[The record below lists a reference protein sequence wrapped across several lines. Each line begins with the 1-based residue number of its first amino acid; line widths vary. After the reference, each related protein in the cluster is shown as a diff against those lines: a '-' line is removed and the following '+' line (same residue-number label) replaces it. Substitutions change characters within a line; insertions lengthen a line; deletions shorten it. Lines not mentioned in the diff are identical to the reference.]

1 MIREWLRRRRAGRQ
15 SPVTTEG
22 QAGVAP
28 AKVSLAS
35 VTGEA
40 GPADTRGELPP
51 ESDPRLEV
59 YMGQIAD
66 LPEHDRG
73 IIIGVLRE
81 MLDEEAAHERQIV
94 GE

>member
-1 MIREWLRRRRAGRQ
+1 MIREWLRRRRAGGQ
-15 SPVTTEG
+15 APVATEG
-22 QAGVAP
+22 P
-28 AKVSLAS
+28 AVSVPARVGLAS

-40 GPADTRGELPP
+40 GPADTRAELPP

>member
-1 MIREWLRRRRAGRQ
+1 MIREWLRRRRVGRQ
-15 SPVTTEG
+15 APVETEDRPV
-22 QAGVAP
+22 VAP
-28 AKVSLAS
+28 GRPDPAS

-40 GPADTRGELPP
+40 GPADTRGEIPP

>member
-1 MIREWLRRRRAGRQ
+1 MIREWLRRRRAGGQ
-15 SPVTTEG
+15 APVATEG
-22 QAGVAP
+22 PAVSAP
-28 AKVSLAS
+28 ARAGLAS

-40 GPADTRGELPP
+40 GPADARAELPP

>member
-1 MIREWLRRRRAGRQ
+1 MIREWLRRRRAGGQ
-15 SPVTTEG
+15 APVATEG
-22 QAGVAP
+22 QVVSAP
-28 AKVSLAS
+28 ARAGLAS

-40 GPADTRGELPP
+40 IPADARAELPP